1 MSGSSSIVRRSGE
14 RQLTAVARLT
24 VCRPRQRY
32 EAGAASG
39 LWLAVVRR
47 QLLRR
52 GRVATTLRSVQGLA
66 IVLDPQ
72 FSQPRLIA
80 RHVLLP
86 LELVRTHDPARGT
99 PPSRPHLKPL
109 SRPLA
114 RESHD
119 LATNSHKLA
128 TNSRRTRATLVRGRD
143 DLVIGSREDVR
154 RSQLTR
160 RNRATSRQVAAPRG
174 SSRPPRE
181 VGNYYDE
188 RVCVGIGYFLAK
200 IIIVNV
206 TGSEAPFHLT
216 ALALGISSSQNSRC
230 APAHSQSLFYRYR
243 VRTHTPAAN

>member
-86 LELVRTHDPARGT
+86 LELVTHDPRGT
-99 PPSRPHLKPL
+99 LPSRPHLTSSPSL
-109 SRPLA
+109 APSRARVARSRDELA
-114 RESHD
+114 QTRDE
-119 LATNSHKLA
+119 LA

-188 RVCVGIGYFLAK
+188 RGTWLSR
-200 IIIVNV
+200 NV
-206 TGSEAPFHLT
+206 AHL
-216 ALALGISSSQNSRC
+216 SSQLTKVRLSARL
-230 APAHSQSLFYRYR
+230 SLTITYMREKNAY
-243 VRTHTPAAN
+243 